1 MSLADKL
8 RAMGVDETIT
18 QELSQPVWSGPASKA
33 SNGGITFSLLSKYL
47 VCRERFRLLTI
58 EGLKAREG
66 FNHKLEYGN
75 MWHLCEENIDT
86 EIVHGQVDP
95 SWLFHLRGYVLEL
108 SKKYPYS
115 VEEIDKWYNVCRIQ
129 FPIYMKFWENH
140 PDAPKTISLFQEEKF
155 CVPYILPSG
164 RTVYLRGKWDRVHL
178 ISHLGGDEV
187 WLQEN
192 KTKGDIDVERVYT
205 QLNFDLQTM
214 LYLIALETAST
225 SEIARKGWTN
235 TTYDKGIHDI
245 KLLGQIKGVIYNVV
259 RRPLSG
265 GTGTIIQKQ
274 NETKAEYYKRLQGY
288 IDGTGLDG
296 KKQPTPGPK
305 HYFMRWQVGIDSSDM
320 VRFQE
325 DCFDPLLE
333 NVLDDYEWWSYIQS
347 QGEVDHWDWE
357 TRMEKFPKHQNRHF
371 RFPFGIFN
379 PLTEDGRT
387 EYDDYLATG
396 NDSGL
401 VKTTNLFPELT
412 GA

>member
-8 RAMGVDETIT
+8 RAIGVEDSIT
-18 QELSQPVWSGPASKA
+18 TDLAKPVWSGPASNT

-75 MWHLCEENIDT
+75 MWHLCEQYVDENWG
-86 EIVHGQVDP
+86 E
-95 SWLFHLRGYVLEL
+95 WLHHYTLEL
-108 SKKYPYS
+108 QRKYPYS
-115 VEEIDKWYNVCRIQ
+115 QDEIHKWYNVCRIQ
-129 FPIYMKFWENH
+129 FPIYVKYWENH
-140 PDAPKTISLFQEEKF
+140 KDTVKTIPLFQEEKF
-155 CVPYILPSG
+155 QVPYLLPSG
-164 RTVYLRGKWDRVHL
+164 RIIYLRGKWDSVHL
-178 ISHLGGDEV
+178 ISSLGSDEI

-192 KTKGDIDVERVYT
+192 KTKGDIESERIHT

-214 LYLIALETAST
+214 LYLIALQTV
-225 SEIARKGWTN
+225 K
-235 TTYDKGIHDI
+235 DI
-245 KLLGQIKGVIYNVV
+245 DGGGYFGGQRVDLDDIKGVIYNVV

-274 NETKAEYYKRLQGY
+274 NETQVEYYKRLQGY

-296 KKQPTPGPK
+296 KKNPTPGPS
-305 HYFMRWQVGIDSSDM
+305 HYFMRWQVGIDSVD
-320 VRFQE
+320 RIKFQE

-333 NVLDDYEWWSYIQS
+333 NVLDDYEWWDYIQS
-347 QGEVDHWDWE
+347 QGEIDHWDWE

-371 RFPFGIFN
+371 RMPFGIFN

-401 VKTTNLFPELT
+401 VKTDNLFPELQ
-412 GA
+412 